1 MPRNLHSFC
10 ASNLHTCPQSC
21 TVGHAFPGK
30 AVPHLAYWNG
40 MVEIKTRGPRWNNA
54 ERQSARRVTCRL
66 SHVRESKQ
74 RHGFRSSKTSPLVPT
89 FIVSPP
95 VYSHTA
101 FLDDFFW
108 RSFPYTQAEAT
119 HVFRTRGEI
128 SPLSKA
134 TARVGAAHQ
143 HMLPDSVCQTLVVCE
158 REPDVPSPLH
168 GGCTRQSSTILR

>member
-54 ERQSARRVTCRL
+54 ERQTARRVTCRL

-74 RHGFRSSKTSPLVPT
+74 RHGFRSSKTSQLVPT

-101 FLDDFFW
+101 FLGDFFPRW
-108 RSFPYTQAEAT
+108 QAYLEEGILQS
-119 HVFRTRGEI
+119 RERGRRVRAYADLSGVT
-128 SPLSKA
+128 SPA
-134 TARVGAAHQ
+134 ERGGAGRRVADRVGIKTRSA
-143 HMLPDSVCQTLVVCE
+143 SV
-158 REPDVPSPLH
+158 
-168 GGCTRQSSTILR
+168 

>member
-74 RHGFRSSKTSPLVPT
+74 RHGSEARKRARLFPLLLYHLLSTRTLPFWTIFFGVLSP
-89 FIVSPP
+89 
-95 VYSHTA
+95 
-101 FLDDFFW
+101 
-108 RSFPYTQAEAT
+108 
-119 HVFRTRGEI
+119 
-128 SPLSKA
+128 
-134 TARVGAAHQ
+134 
-143 HMLPDSVCQTLVVCE
+143 
-158 REPDVPSPLH
+158 
-168 GGCTRQSSTILR
+168 ILRRKRRASFAPAVTALH

>member
-54 ERQSARRVTCRL
+54 ERQSARRLTCRL

-74 RHGFRSSKTSPLVPT
+74 RHGFRSSKTSRLFPLLL
-89 FIVSPP
+89 
-95 VYSHTA
+95 YH
-101 FLDDFFW
+101 L
-108 RSFPYTQAEAT
+108 
-119 HVFRTRGEI
+119 
-128 SPLSKA
+128 LS
-134 TARVGAAHQ
+134 
-143 HMLPDSVCQTLVVCE
+143 
-158 REPDVPSPLH
+158 
-168 GGCTRQSSTILR
+168 SSTLPFWTIFFGVLSPILRRKRRHSGAPTVKALL

>member
-1 MPRNLHSFC
+1 MRSACWSMPRNLHSFC

-21 TVGHAFPGK
+21 TGGHAFPGK

-101 FLDDFFW
+101 FLDDFFG
-108 RSFPYTQAEAT
+108 
-119 HVFRTRGEI
+119 VL
-128 SPLSKA
+128 SP
-134 TARVGAAHQ
+134 
-143 HMLPDSVCQTLVVCE
+143 
-158 REPDVPSPLH
+158 
-168 GGCTRQSSTILR
+168 ILRRKRRASFAPAVKALL

>member
-66 SHVRESKQ
+66 SHVRASKQ
-74 RHGFRSSKTSPLVPT
+74 RHAFRLSKTCPLALT

-119 HVFRTRGEI
+119 PLWRTCGES
-128 SPLSKA
+128 SPLSKDTSRVCA
-134 TARVGAAHQ
+134 QKARASAG
-143 HMLPDSVCQTLVVCE
+143 VCQTLVVRE
-158 REPDVPSPLH
+158 RSHREMKGEEMLW
-168 GGCTRQSSTILR
+168 R

>member
-10 ASNLHTCPQSC
+10 ASNLHTCHQSC

-108 RSFPYTQAEAT
+108 RSFPYTQVEAT
-119 HVFRTRGEI
+119 RVFRTALKALR
-128 SPLSKA
+128 SRLRSLSCVCCA
-134 TARVGAAHQ
+134 SAQTSRQRV
-143 HMLPDSVCQTLVVCE
+143 PDPRRSVWSH
-158 REPDVPSPLH
+158 REMK
-168 GGCTRQSSTILR
+168 GKEMIWRQASHLF